1 MSITSNDNVRIL
13 NQILNDN
20 IIKKTQPD
28 IFTKILQFEI
38 EKIHTNRIHFKSNLT
53 EMNKAVLTN
62 IQNITNEYLKTNNNS
77 NQSMKTVNNII
88 QVKNIALSEG
98 EIKLNPRPTEFTD
111 PNKNTLFNQQL
122 KQQEDNFKSHNQ
134 PPKPKDIDFSDNFE
148 EEPLKSETYD
158 ETMKQRELELKA
170 IMGQHKQNTKEA
182 EKWLKIDN
190 NKEPSNKNKTVTFNI
205 EDTPPSQPIIKNLVS
220 FPPNNHLSNNSPNSL
235 LNKLKTIKPSIGNN
249 SNIKISNQ
257 NKIED
262 MLNKILNNQDL
273 ILNKLNNLSTS
284 ASTFGS
290 ASASTFGSASGSS
303 ASSSGLTSSTSL
315 S

>member
-1 MSITSNDNVRIL
+1 MSITSNDNIGIL

-38 EKIHTNRIHFKSNLT
+38 EKIHSNRIHFKSNLT

-62 IQNITNEYLKTNNNS
+62 IQNITNEYLKTNNYS
-77 NQSMKTVNNII
+77 NQGLKTANNIV

-111 PNKNTLFNQQL
+111 PNKNNLFDKQL

-170 IMGQHKQNTKEA
+170 IMGQHKQNTQEA

-190 NKEPSNKNKTVTFNI
+190 NKDSLNKNKTVTFNI
-205 EDTPPSQPIIKNLVS
+205 EDTPPSQPIIKNSVS

-235 LNKLKTIKPSIGNN
+235 LNKLKTIKPSIENY
-249 SNIKISNQ
+249 SNIKISSQ

-273 ILNKLNNLSTS
+273 ILNNHELILNKLNNLS
-284 ASTFGS
+284 
-290 ASASTFGSASGSS
+290 
-303 ASSSGLTSSTSL
+303 LPSSTYTSNSTL
-315 S
+315 DSTSNSTLDSTSGY